1 MHDLRF
7 FITDVFGGEKYSG
20 NQLATF
26 LNGDL
31 LSDDEMQKI
40 AREINFSE
48 TTFIL
53 SDIAIDGGYEVR
65 IFTPAEEIDFA
76 GHPTLGTAFII
87 KKHMLKQHV
96 GSVLLN
102 LNAGKIPV
110 TFSSADNIDTLWMD
124 QIEPMFGS
132 VLNPEKIAEMLG
144 LPANALD
151 GRYPIQEVST
161 GLPHVIVPL
170 KNLEALTH
178 ATIIR
183 DRYFDVIREIASKC
197 ILVFCP
203 EGRDSSHALS
213 VRMFAD
219 FLGIPEDPATGSGN
233 GCLAGY
239 LVKHNYLGS
248 GSLDICVGQGHEIG
262 RPSLIMLKAEEMKD
276 GRIHI
281 SVGGRVI
288 PVAEGYWYK

>member
-53 SDIAIDGGYEVR
+53 SDSAIDGGYEVL
-65 IFTPAEEIDFA
+65 IFTPAKEIDFA
-76 GHPTLGTAFII
+76 GHPALGTAFVI
-87 KKHMLKQHV
+87 KKHMLKQHD
-96 GSVLLN
+96 GSVVLN
-102 LNAGKIPV
+102 LNAGRIPV
-110 TFSSADNIDTLWMD
+110 TLTLEDNLDTLWMD

-132 VLNPEKIAEMLG
+132 VLKPGIIAEMLG
-144 LPANALD
+144 LPSNAID

-161 GLPHVIVPL
+161 GLPHLIVPL
-170 KNLEALTH
+170 KSLDALKH
-178 ATIIR
+178 AAIVKERYFEVIR
-183 DRYFDVIREIASKC
+183 DISSKC

-203 EGRDSSHALS
+203 EGRDGTHTLS

-239 LVKHNYLGS
+239 LVRHRYLGS
-248 GSLDICVGQGHEIG
+248 SSIDIRVGQGHEIG
-262 RPSLIMLKAEEMKD
+262 RPSLIMLKSGELK
-276 GRIHI
+276 GRVRI

-288 PVAEGYWYK
+288 PIAEGYWYK

>member
-7 FITDVFGGEKYSG
+7 FITDVFGWEKYSG

-26 LNGDL
+26 LNGDQ
-31 LSDDEMQKI
+31 LSEDEMQKI

-53 SDIAIDGGYEVR
+53 SDNTIDGSYAVR
-65 IFTPAEEIDFA
+65 IFTPAKEIDFA

-87 KKHMLKQHV
+87 KKHILKQHAGNV
-96 GSVLLN
+96 VLN

-110 TFSSADNIDTLWMD
+110 TFSSMDDLSTLWMD

-132 VLNPEKIAEMLG
+132 VLNAGIIAEMLS
-144 LPANALD
+144 LPADALD

-161 GLPHVIVPL
+161 GLPHMIVPL
-170 KNLEALTH
+170 KNLEALKN
-178 ATIIR
+178 ASIVKERYFEAIR
-183 DRYFDVIREIASKC
+183 DISSKC
-197 ILVFCP
+197 ILLFCP
-203 EGRDSSHALS
+203 EGRDNSHTLS

-239 LVKHNYLGS
+239 LVKHKYLGS
-248 GSLDICVGQGHEIG
+248 STIDICVGQGHEIG
-262 RPSLIMLKAEEMKD
+262 RPSLLMLKAEELKD

-288 PVAEGYWYK
+288 PIAEGFWYL